1 MKLTIVAVGNKMP
14 DWVETAFSDY
24 TKRMPPHMRVELK
37 EIKAEKR
44 DGGKTAEQVM
54 QAEKTRIEA
63 AIDPSAMLIAM
74 DERGAQVS
82 SMQLADWMRD
92 WQGGGRAVALVIG
105 GADGLHDSL
114 RQRAHKTLAL
124 SHLTLPHGLARVL
137 LAEQLYRAY
146 SITQNHPYHR
156 E

>member
-14 DWVETAFSDY
+14 DWVETAFADY

-44 DGGKTAEQVM
+44 DGGKTAAQIM
-54 QAEKTRIEA
+54 QAEKIRIEA
-63 AIDPSAMLIAM
+63 ALPDGVMLIAM
-74 DERGAQVS
+74 DERGAQIS
-82 SMQLADWMRD
+82 SLQLADWMRD
-92 WQGGGRAVALVIG
+92 WQDGGRDVALVIG
-105 GADGLHDSL
+105 GADGLHEGL

>member
-1 MKLTIVAVGNKMP
+1 MKLTIIAVGNKMP
-14 DWVETAFSDY
+14 DWVEQAFADY

-44 DGGKTAEQVM
+44 DGGKTAAQIME
-54 QAEKTRIEA
+54 AEKIRIEA
-63 AIDPSAMLIAM
+63 ALSDGVMLIAM
-74 DERGAQVS
+74 DERGAQIS

-92 WQGGGRAVALVIG
+92 WQDGGRDVALVIG
-105 GADGLHDSL
+105 GADGLHESL

>member
-1 MKLTIVAVGNKMP
+1 VKLTIVAVGNKMP
-14 DWVETAFSDY
+14 DWVETAFADY
-24 TKRMPPHMRVELK
+24 AKRMPPHMRVELK

-44 DGGKTAEQVM
+44 EGGKTAEQIM
-54 QAEKTRIEA
+54 QAEKTRIEVA
-63 AIDPSAMLIAM
+63 LPDGAMLIAM
-74 DERGAQVS
+74 DERGAQIS
-82 SMQLADWMRD
+82 SLQLADWMRE
-92 WQGGGRAVALVIG
+92 WQGGGRDVALIIG
-105 GADGLHDSL
+105 GADGLHESL
-114 RQRAHKTLAL
+114 RQRAYKTLAL

>member
-1 MKLTIVAVGNKMP
+1 
-14 DWVETAFSDY
+14 
-24 TKRMPPHMRVELK
+24 
-37 EIKAEKR
+37 
-44 DGGKTAEQVM
+44 M
-54 QAEKTRIEA
+54 QAEKTRIAA

-92 WQGGGRAVALVIG
+92 WQGGGRDVALVIG